1 MRTTEAAF
9 SVKGASAV
17 PASILETL
25 ESYADVYLVD
35 PERAAREYYTDDVV
49 MHTSGEHQFAGDHH
63 GRDAIVAVLAA
74 VRRWTEGTIRLSKVL
89 SMAVGIDDAHAVVG
103 VQ

>member
-1 MRTTEAAF
+1 M
-9 SVKGASAV
+9 

-74 VRRWTEGTIRLSKVL
+74 VRRWTEGTIRLSKIRFARP
-89 SMAVGIDDAHAVVG
+89 MVVHPAS
-103 VQ
+103 VSPEPWSR